1 MMHLEEEIENTDPV
15 VVHQLGPAA
24 VIMINRPADNNAV
37 NDDVRDGIVWA
48 LDRIERDPDTAVA
61 VLTGAGDEAF
71 SVGTDMMQLATL
83 TPPEAKL
90 MAEKQKLVCE
100 QLTNLSKPVIG
111 AIKGA
116 CIGAGFE
123 LALHCDIRFARA
135 DARFGLPGVNVGLVP
150 GGSAVGRLTQLIGAG
165 PARALCLTGGIISAE
180 RAFMLGLVTNVIQPD
195 EFRPTVEQMV
205 EHLCTLSPVALAE
218 LKGLLNRSLEEG
230 VQAAI
235 DAGPASLERCF
246 SEGDAMER
254 LQTLFGGP
262 DPEATVH

>member
-1 MMHLEEEIENTDPV
+1 MIHLEEDTKSSEAV

-24 VIMINRPADNNAV
+24 VVMINRPDENNAI
-37 NDDVRDGIVWA
+37 NDEVRDGIIRA
-48 LDRIERDPDTAVA
+48 LDRIECDPDTAVA
-61 VLTGAGDEAF
+61 VLAGAGDEAF
-71 SVGTDMMQLATL
+71 SVGADVMQLATL

-90 MAEKQKLVCE
+90 LAEKHKLVCE
-100 QLTNLSKPVIG
+100 RLANLSKPIIG

-195 EFRPTVEQMV
+195 EFRPTVEQLV

-218 LKGLLNRSLEEG
+218 LKGLLNRSMEDG

-235 DAGPASLERCF
+235 DAGPSSLERCF

>member
-1 MMHLEEEIENTDPV
+1 MIHIEENTDSSEPV
-15 VVHQLGPAA
+15 IIHQLGPAA

-37 NDDVRDGIVWA
+37 NDDVRDGIIRSV
-48 LDRIERDPDTAVA
+48 DRIERDPDIAVA
-61 VLTGAGDEAF
+61 VLAGAGDEAF
-71 SVGTDMMQLATL
+71 SVGADIMQLATL
-83 TPPEAKL
+83 TPPEARL
-90 MAEKQKLVCE
+90 MAQKQKMACE
-100 QLTNLSKPVIG
+100 RLAKMSKPVIG

-135 DARFGLPGVNVGLVP
+135 DARFGLPGVTVGLVP

-165 PARALCLTGGIISAE
+165 PARALCMTGGIISAE

-195 EFRPTVEQMV
+195 EFRPTVEQLV

-218 LKGLLNRSLEEG
+218 LKGLLNRSMEEG

-235 DAGPASLERCF
+235 DAGPDSLEKCF
-246 SEGDAMER
+246 SEGDAVER

>member
-1 MMHLEEEIENTDPV
+1 MMQLDEKTSENDPV
-15 VVHQLGPAA
+15 LIHQFGPAA
-24 VIMINRPADNNAV
+24 VIVINRPADNNAV
-37 NDDVRDGIVWA
+37 NDEVRDGLIWA
-48 LDRIERDPDTAVA
+48 LDRIEHDPETSVV
-61 VLTGAGDEAF
+61 VLTGAGDDAF
-71 SVGTDMMQLATL
+71 SVGADIQQLATL

-100 QLTNLSKPVIG
+100 RLTNLSKPIIAAV
-111 AIKGA
+111 KGA

-150 GGSAVGRLTQLIGAG
+150 GGSAVGRLSQLIGAG
-165 PARALCLTGGIISAE
+165 PARALCLTGGVISAE

-195 EFRPTVEQMV
+195 EFRPTVEQLV
-205 EHLCTLSPVALAE
+205 EHLCTLSSVALSE
-218 LKGLLNRSLEEG
+218 LKSLLNRTLEDG
-230 VQAAI
+230 LQSAI
-235 DAGPASLERCF
+235 DAGPESLERCF

>member
-1 MMHLEEEIENTDPV
+1 MMQIEERADSTDPIV
-15 VVHQLGPAA
+15 IHQFGPAA
-24 VIMINRPADNNAV
+24 VVVINRPDDNNAI
-37 NDDVRDGIVWA
+37 NDEVRDGLIRA
-48 LDRIERDPDTAVA
+48 LDKIEHDPATAVV

-71 SVGTDMMQLATL
+71 SVGADIVQLATL
-83 TPPEAKL
+83 TPPEAKI

-100 QLTNLSKPVIG
+100 RLSNLSKPIIV

-150 GGSAVGRLTQLIGAG
+150 GGSAVGRLSQLIGAG
-165 PARALCLTGGIISAE
+165 PARALCLTGGVISAE

-195 EFRPTVEQMV
+195 EFRPTVEQLV

-218 LKGLLNRSLEEG
+218 LKGLLNRSLEG
-230 VQAAI
+230 GLQAAS
-235 DAGPASLERCF
+235 DAGPESLERCF
-246 SEGDAMER
+246 RDGDAMER

>member
-1 MMHLEEEIENTDPV
+1 MIPIEEEAKSLEPV
-15 VVHQLGPAA
+15 MVHQFGPAA
-24 VIMINRPADNNAV
+24 VIVINRPDENNAV
-37 NDDVRDGIVWA
+37 NDEVRDGIIWA
-48 LDRIERDPDTAVA
+48 LDRIERDPATSVA
-61 VLTGAGDEAF
+61 VLTGAGDDSF
-71 SVGTDMMQLATL
+71 SVGADLNQLATL

-90 MAEKQKLVCE
+90 MAEKQRRVCE
-100 QLTNLSKPVIG
+100 RLAHLSKPIIG

-195 EFRPTVEQMV
+195 EFRPTVEQLV

-218 LKGLLNRSLEEG
+218 LKGLLNRSIEDG
-230 VQAAI
+230 FQAAV
-235 DAGPASLERCF
+235 DAGPESLERCF
-246 SEGDAMER
+246 SDGDAMER
-254 LQTLFGGP
+254 LQAMFGGP

>member
-1 MMHLEEEIENTDPV
+1 MMHIEETTNSTDPV
-15 VVHQLGPAA
+15 VVHQFGPAA
-24 VIMINRPADNNAV
+24 VMVINRPGDNNAI
-37 NDDVRDGIVWA
+37 NDEVRDGLIRA
-48 LDRIERDPDTAVA
+48 LDRIERDDSTSVA

-71 SVGTDMMQLATL
+71 SVGADIVQLATL

-100 QLTNLSKPVIG
+100 RLSNMPKPIIG
-111 AIKGA
+111 AVKGA

-195 EFRPTVEQMV
+195 EFRPTVEQLV

-218 LKGLLNRSLEEG
+218 LKGLLNRSLEGG
-230 VQAAI
+230 VQAAV
-235 DAGPASLERCF
+235 DAGPDSLERCF
-246 SEGDAMER
+246 RDGDAMER